1 MKKNKKFPKTFETED
16 DFKKYLKDN
25 KDYILNILSDDVF
38 YYKDERFICDSTMII
53 FCVRYAVGRKTGAVN
68 TVVDWIL
75 KEWERIN
82 PNDQTVIVKE
92 IIEFEKN
99 YGNLGFEWNR
109 EQWYRI
115 INKNLF
121 GLIDETNN

>member
-1 MKKNKKFPKTFETED
+1 MKKNKKFPKKFKSEN
-16 DFKKYLKDN
+16 DFKKYLKNN
-25 KDYILNILSDDVF
+25 KDYILDIFTEDTFF
-38 YYKDERFICDSTMII
+38 YGNEKFICDSTMII
-53 FCVRYAVGRKTGAVN
+53 FCVRYAVGRKTGAV
-68 TVVDWIL
+68 TRVVDWIL
-75 KEWERIN
+75 KEWDRIN
-82 PNDQTVIVKE
+82 PDDQSAIVKE

-121 GLIDETNN
+121 GLIDEIK